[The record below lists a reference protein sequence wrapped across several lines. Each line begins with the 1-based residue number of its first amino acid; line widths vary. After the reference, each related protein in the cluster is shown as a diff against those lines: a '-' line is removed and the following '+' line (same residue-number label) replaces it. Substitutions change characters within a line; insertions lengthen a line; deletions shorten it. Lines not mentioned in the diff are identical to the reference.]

1 MSDLKYK
8 VGFLGAG
15 YILQAHV
22 QAVRGVPGATLSAVC
37 DTSIGR
43 AQGAAQAHGIAQVH
57 GSLDALLASDCEVVH
72 VLLPPHL
79 HAEAAQRCLLAGKH
93 VFLEKPMAPSLEDCV
108 ALASAAQRS
117 GKQLG
122 VNHNFLF
129 TPAYERMRHDV
140 KSQTVGRLDNV
151 AVNWL
156 LPLGQL
162 RFGPFNNWMLAQPGN
177 LFLEVG
183 PHLAAFVVDLVGPL
197 DDLQVLPSG
206 PLALPGG
213 KTAFRHWQIAGQRGA
228 TAVSMT
234 VSFAQGHP
242 VRTVRIRGNA
252 QAGDLDF
259 GRDLYLATRSHS
271 VSTMFDNLAVAGH
284 AASAL
289 LRQGVVNFARAL
301 GGALNKSA
309 ARDPFAQSIALS
321 VKAFYSGLSGTMD
334 ERLRPEFACQVMGL
348 CTQAAATANAMVASL
363 NPGAQAAAA
372 AAAASPVQGPPMP
385 RILVVGGTGFIGKR
399 LVAQLV
405 ARGLGV
411 RVLTRS
417 AQSAQVELEGLAVD
431 IVSGSHGD
439 PATLARALDGI
450 EVVYHL
456 AKATGEKWADYL
468 QGDVEP
474 TAVLAQAAVKQ
485 GVRRFIYTGTIDSYD
500 SASAQTVIRSDTPLD
515 PAIATRNHYGRSK
528 AACEALLL
536 ELHRTQGLPLVILR
550 PGIVIGAGAVPA
562 HWGVGMFESDT
573 RVRYWGD
580 GQHQLPFVLVDD
592 VAKALVLALDK
603 PGIEGQ
609 AFLVT
614 DAPLLSAREYVAA
627 LAQASGT
634 RIQALTTP
642 LAVHFAKDAL
652 KEIVKHAINHP
663 NKRMPSLHDWQCRAH
678 RARYDST
685 QTQQVL
691 GWQPVGSK
699 AELVRSGIDAAVDWY
714 LK

>member
-1 MSDLKYK
+1 MSDFKYK

-22 QAVRGVPGATLSAVC
+22 QAVRALPGATLSAVC

-43 AQGAAQAHGIAQVH
+43 AQAAAQAHGIAQVH

-79 HAEAAQRCLLAGKH
+79 HADAAQRCLLAGKH
-93 VFLEKPMAPSLEDCV
+93 VFLEKPMAPRLEDCM
-108 ALASAAQRS
+108 ALADAAQRS

-129 TPAYERMRHDV
+129 TPAYERMRRDV
-140 KSQTVGRLDNV
+140 KNQTVGRLDHLT
-151 AVNWL
+151 VNWL

-197 DDLQVLPSG
+197 DNLQVLPSC
-206 PLALPGG
+206 PLVLPGG
-213 KTAFRHWQIAGQRGA
+213 KTAFRHWQLVGQHGA

-242 VRTVRIRGNA
+242 VRTVRVRGQA

-271 VSTMFDNLAVAGH
+271 VSTMFDNLAVASHG
-284 AASAL
+284 AVAL
-289 LRQGVVNFARAL
+289 LQQGLGNFARAL

-321 VKAFYSGLSGTMD
+321 VRAFYSGLSGTMD
-334 ERLRPEFACQVMGL
+334 ERLRPDFACRVMSL
-348 CTQAAATANAMVASL
+348 CSQAAATANAMVVSAG
-363 NPGAQAAAA
+363 PAAAA
-372 AAAASPVQGPPMP
+372 PTAPAAPVP

-399 LVAQLV
+399 LVALLV

-417 AQSAQVELEGLAVD
+417 VQSAQVELEGLAVD
-431 IVSGSHGD
+431 IVAGSHGD
-439 PATLARALDGI
+439 PATLERALDGI

-456 AKATGEKWADYL
+456 AKASGEKWADYV

-474 TAVLAQAAVKQ
+474 TAVLAQAAAKH

-500 SASAQTVIRSDTPLD
+500 SASAQTVIGADTPLD

-550 PGIVIGAGAVPA
+550 PGIVIGAGTAPA

-592 VAKALVLALDK
+592 VANALVLALDK

-627 LAQASGT
+627 LARASGT
-634 RIQALTTP
+634 RIQALATP
-642 LAVHFAKDAL
+642 LAVHFAKDAV

-663 NKRMPSLHDWQCRAH
+663 NRRVPTLHDWQCRAH
-678 RARYDST
+678 RARYDSA
-685 QTQQVL
+685 QTQRVL
-691 GWQPVGSK
+691 GWQPAGNKDALIS
-699 AELVRSGIDAAVDWY
+699 SGVNAAVEWY